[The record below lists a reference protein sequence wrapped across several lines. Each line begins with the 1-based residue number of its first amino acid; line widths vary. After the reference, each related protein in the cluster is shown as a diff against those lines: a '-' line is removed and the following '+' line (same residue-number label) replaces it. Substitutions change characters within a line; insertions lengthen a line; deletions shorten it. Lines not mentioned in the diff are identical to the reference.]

1 MFSGLIGMM
10 QRSCPAAATHQDN
23 IQSASMR
30 FQRSARKTESDAT
43 PKGIVNLLL
52 RRMTSPRKGEKRTLY
67 APKPCA
73 ADRTFKRT

>member
-1 MFSGLIGMM
+1 
-10 QRSCPAAATHQDN
+10 
-23 IQSASMR
+23 MR